1 MKDLG
6 KAIVTRKSG
15 TEEFHSSGKSL
26 GFDLKSFWQW
36 SRSDLLDNTTRGIIA
51 EYLVE
56 RAFGMGEDD
65 VRDIWNPCDIET
77 PSGIRIQVKS
87 AAYIQAWHQN
97 KLSCIT
103 FNVQSRRGWDSNTNL
118 LSKTVQRHSDVYVFA
133 VLAHTIKSTID
144 PLNVDQWQ
152 FFVLPT
158 EVLNKRKR
166 SQHSI
171 TLKSLEQLCSPVGYH
186 SLKGAIETIISIK
199 V

>member
-1 MKDLG
+1 MDNLG
-6 KAIVTRKSG
+6 KATVIRKVG
-15 TEEFHSSGKSL
+15 AEAFHSSGKPL

-51 EYLVE
+51 EYLVD
-56 RAFGMGEDD
+56 RALGMGEDD

-77 PSGIRIQVKS
+77 SSGIRIQVKS
-87 AAYIQAWHQN
+87 AAYIQSWHQN
-97 KLSCIT
+97 KLSYIT
-103 FNVQSRRGWDSNTNL
+103 FNVQSRRGWDSNTNV

-133 VLAHTIKSTID
+133 LLAHKIKSTID

-166 SQHSI
+166 SQYSI
-171 TLKSLEQLCSPVGYH
+171 TLKSLEQLCSPVGYY
-186 SLKGAIETIISIK
+186 SLKGAIETVVSTEI
-199 V
+199 